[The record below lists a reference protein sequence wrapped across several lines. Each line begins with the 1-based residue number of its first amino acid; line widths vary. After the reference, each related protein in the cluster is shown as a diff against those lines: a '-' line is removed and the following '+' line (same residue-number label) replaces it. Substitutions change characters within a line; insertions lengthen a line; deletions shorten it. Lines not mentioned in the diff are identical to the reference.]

1 MTAAQSF
8 RLLPSGAAGLS
19 AMRELLE
26 RAGRSI
32 QLQTYIYRDDRAGR
46 ELREGLIEA
55 ARRGV
60 RVRVLVDAVG
70 SFSLG
75 PDFFAQLAAAGGN
88 MRVFNPL
95 SRGRFSHRN
104 HRKVL
109 VCDREH
115 AVVGGFNIGDEYAGD
130 GVEQGWMDMGL
141 ALSGELAAALAAAF
155 DRLYVMADQRPLRF
169 RRLRG
174 AEERR
179 LVDCTAG
186 RLLLGGPGRGANPLK
201 AELLRELGRAE
212 DIAIVSP
219 YFLPPWSLRRRLMKR
234 ARQGARVRL
243 LLPGKSDVAMAL
255 HASRSIYPRL
265 LRAGVEILEY
275 QPQVLHGKM
284 IIADQQ
290 VFIGSANFNTRS
302 LHIDY
307 ELMLRLGEAEL
318 QAEALALFDD
328 HAARAQRI
336 DFERLRRDN
345 GLWTRLL
352 QKLSY
357 WVMARLDPLVA
368 RWLWRRG
375 DRHLD

>member
-1 MTAAQSF
+1 MILGSL
-8 RLLPSGAAGLS
+8 RLLPSGAAGLDE
-19 AMRELLE
+19 MKRLIQ
-26 RAGRSI
+26 RAARSI
-32 QLQTYIYRDDRAGR
+32 QLQTYIFRDDRTGR
-46 ELREGLIEA
+46 ELREALGDA

-75 PDFFAQLAAAGGN
+75 PDFFAQLEAAGGN
-88 MRVFNPL
+88 LRVFNPL
-95 SRGRFSHRN
+95 RRGRFSHRN
-104 HRKVL
+104 HRKML
-109 VCDREH
+109 VCDRQY

-130 GVEQGWMDMGL
+130 GVEHGWMDMGL
-141 ALSGELAAALAAAF
+141 ALVGELAAALAAAF

-169 RRLRG
+169 PRLRG

-179 LVDCTAG
+179 LVDCAEG
-186 RLLLGGPGRGANPLK
+186 RLLLGGPGRGTNPLK

-212 DIAIVSP
+212 DIGIISP

-243 LLPGKSDVAMAL
+243 LLPGKSDVAMTL

-284 IIADQQ
+284 VIADQQ

-307 ELMLRLGEAEL
+307 ELMVRLQDADL
-318 QAEALALFDD
+318 QLEALAFFDD

-336 DFERLRRDN
+336 DFQRLRRDN
-345 GLWTRLL
+345 GLWTRML
-352 QKLSY
+352 QKVSY
-357 WVMARLDPLVA
+357 WIMARLDPLVA